1 MQNGPEV
8 PELEDNDAS
17 VANGD
22 HAANGA
28 SVIDDSA
35 YESMA
40 AAIENLSTV
49 CMRPIKITRRQ
60 LAFPRLVVDL
70 IVLLRAQV
78 QKSIREGYDELELL
92 NHAQVIFGT
101 LAVLGRTHGM
111 ALPLQLGGLARAPL
125 SDTDCLCCAVRMG
138 MRAVDV
144 LVVDE
149 AGQSTEAETCIAFLV
164 CLAVVVL
171 AMCFSHI

>member
-28 SVIDDSA
+28 SAIDDSA

-40 AAIENLSTV
+40 AAIENLATV
-49 CMRPIKITRRQ
+49 CMRPNNAAAAR
-60 LAFPRLVVDL
+60 LPRDYLSTL
-70 IVLLRAQV
+70 SFCFIAQV

-111 ALPLQLGGLARAPL
+111 ALPLQLG
-125 SDTDCLCCAVRMG
+125 
-138 MRAVDV
+138 
-144 LVVDE
+144 
-149 AGQSTEAETCIAFLV
+149 
-164 CLAVVVL
+164 
-171 AMCFSHI
+171 